1 MAEPTSAGIAG
12 VIGAAGG
19 AALLSALG
27 IEPQPLLW
35 ALIGATLGLTAAP
48 QSSRF
53 RACCVFVCAVL
64 ASALL
69 GTWIATAL
77 ADASTRKLATSGA
90 SLVMG
95 ALFQP
100 VFTSAS
106 AAVPQAVKSLL
117 RRVGLGEQS

>member
-27 IEPQPLLW
+27 IEPQSLMW
-35 ALIGATLGLTAAP
+35 ALIGATLGLTAP
-48 QSSRF
+48 PSSTRL
-53 RACCVFVCAVL
+53 RAVFAFLCAVL

-69 GTWIATAL
+69 GTWIATAM

-90 SLVMG
+90 SLVM
-95 ALFQP
+95 ALLFQP
-100 VFTSAS
+100 ILTSAS
-106 AAVPQAVKSLL
+106 AAVPSAVKGLI
-117 RRVGLGEQS
+117 RRAGLGDQP